1 LDCSKKI
8 GKKNKGRACFC
19 PSGLLS
25 PPVVLRQAQLKLRL
39 QQEDQR
45 SGIKKGAIKG
55 KVAGRRIEP
64 GLDSR
69 NLAPYHHATPSIV
82 LGFGIS
88 LYNY

>member
-55 KVAGRRIEP
+55 KVAGEENR
-64 GLDSR
+64 
-69 NLAPYHHATPSIV
+69 TQV
-82 LGFGIS
+82 LTVGI
-88 LYNY
+88 